1 MQIFKSE
8 LMVSTSYDQ
17 TSTASASTS
26 PPTTRW
32 DVFLSFRGLDTRN
45 TFTDHLHK
53 ALIRTGIRTYKDDP
67 ELHRGEVISRSL
79 PQAIQ
84 DSKIY
89 IVVLSKNY
97 ATSSWCLEELEEILD
112 CHIKTKR
119 LIIPVFYYIDPS
131 VVRHQTQRFKTAFIN
146 HQTRYD
152 AEKVNR
158 WRHTLNEIA
167 DFKGYHVSKDR

>member
-8 LMVSTSYDQ
+8 LMASTSYDQ
-17 TSTASASTS
+17 TSTASASAS

-45 TFTDHLHK
+45 TFTDHLYK
-53 ALIRTGIRTYKDDP
+53 ALIRTGIQTYKDDP
-67 ELHRGEVISRSL
+67 ELHRGEVISRLL

-97 ATSSWCLEELEEILD
+97 ATSSWCLDELVG
-112 CHIKTKR
+112 R
-119 LIIPVFYYIDPS
+119 NP
-131 VVRHQTQRFKTAFIN
+131 
-146 HQTRYD
+146 
-152 AEKVNR
+152 
-158 WRHTLNEIA
+158 
-167 DFKGYHVSKDR
+167 